1 MDNLEPKK
9 LALIRILQIFEKYSD
24 YDHPLTQE
32 DIARH
37 LEQDY
42 GVAIERKAIS
52 RNISLLKEA
61 GIDIESRRAGSY
73 LDGRRFEDSEL
84 RMLIDGVL
92 CSKYIT
98 AKHSA
103 DLIDRLCGL
112 SNQYFRSH
120 VKNIYSV
127 NEWCKTENQ
136 ALFYNIEII
145 DDAIEQG
152 KQITFDYNKYG
163 LDKKLHKSAFHTASP
178 YQLLLHNQRYYL
190 MARNEY
196 WKDVV
201 FYRLDRITNIQLIDQ
216 PLTPLQTVKGYE
228 AGVDYKE
235 LATGLPYM
243 FNDKPQ
249 PVEMIVAGY
258 IIDQVIDWFGTDI
271 RLQQLDGGKVRVSL
285 KASLQAMGHWAM
297 QYINHVEVIAP
308 VELREKIREDLKKAQ
323 EKYT

>member
-9 LALIRILQIFEKYSD
+9 LAIIRILLIFEKYRD
-24 YDHPLTQE
+24 CDNPLTQE
-32 DIARH
+32 DIARR
-37 LEQDY
+37 LEQEY
-42 GVAIERKAIS
+42 GINIERKAVS

-61 GIDIESRRAGSY
+61 GIGIESRRAGSY
-73 LDGRRFEDSEL
+73 LDSRRFESAEL

-145 DDAIEQG
+145 DDAIELG

-178 YQLLLHNQRYYL
+178 YQLLLHNQR
-190 MARNEY
+190 
-196 WKDVV
+196 
-201 FYRLDRITNIQLIDQ
+201 
-216 PLTPLQTVKGYE
+216 
-228 AGVDYKE
+228 
-235 LATGLPYM
+235 
-243 FNDKPQ
+243 
-249 PVEMIVAGY
+249 
-258 IIDQVIDWFGTDI
+258 
-271 RLQQLDGGKVRVSL
+271 
-285 KASLQAMGHWAM
+285 
-297 QYINHVEVIAP
+297 
-308 VELREKIREDLKKAQ
+308 
-323 EKYT
+323 